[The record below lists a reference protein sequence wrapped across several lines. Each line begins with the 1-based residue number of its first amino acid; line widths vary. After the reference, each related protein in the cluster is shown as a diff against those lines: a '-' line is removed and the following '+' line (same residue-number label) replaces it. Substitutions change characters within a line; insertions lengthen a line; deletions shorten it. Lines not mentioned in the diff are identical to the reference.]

1 MAFPQLL
8 PSFGEAVIVC
18 VKRRRR
24 HLRWLHAAGHL
35 LQLGRF
41 QAKSMTRQKGVVARR
56 SIQRQKLGQR
66 LLETKSEGWI
76 QPSSR
81 GSLFW
86 NGLRWG
92 GAGFVIGWWLK
103 S

>member
-1 MAFPQLL
+1 MAYPQLL

-24 HLRWLHAAGHL
+24 HLRWLHAAGLL

-56 SIQRQKLGQR
+56 AMQRQQLGQR
-66 LLETKSEGWI
+66 LLETKPEGWTP
-76 QPSSR
+76 PSSR

-92 GAGFVIGWWLK
+92 GAGFIIGWWLK
-103 S
+103 R

>member
-24 HLRWLHAAGHL
+24 HLRWLHSAGHL

-56 SIQRQKLGQR
+56 AMQRQQLGQR
-66 LLETKSEGWI
+66 LLETKPEGWI

-81 GSLFW
+81 GSLF
-86 NGLRWG
+86 
-92 GAGFVIGWWLK
+92 
-103 S
+103 